1 MILSIEFGSNIKF
14 VEGYKKKDLLL
25 ISKAATLDVSA
36 EFYNVDNFNIDLT
49 AKVIH
54 DALVK
59 NNIKAKKAVF
69 IINSETIIIRKL
81 RLPLLKKRSETLSM
95 ILLNLGQLVP
105 ADLNQYRL
113 MYKIID
119 TYDDGG
125 IISADYVVYCLP
137 YNLYKKYIQLAEMLK
152 LRLIGLDITS
162 NILNNI
168 SELSLELNK
177 SMVINNEIIA
187 FIEIDSNRITFNT
200 LNNGVN
206 DFFRTMAC
214 RNNSERVA
222 ESQSLYFESASVSES
237 KMMNWLAEINRC
249 IRYYHSIDKKRIDK
263 LYIYGHD
270 SKAWGLSGF
279 LQSLLNIDVKIITSL
294 SGLVFEDDTNVVNE
308 YFIPILALTNVGSH
322 NFLTDHK
329 DYNMIF
335 KISVITVF
343 VVVFFSLLLY
353 MFGNFGS
360 LQYEIKRISLFVNDE
375 ENIEHNRKIEDLKNE
390 TILLEGSI
398 KSIETSVDTI
408 NKKFLYSK
416 ILRDIY
422 YAIPGDTKVLS
433 LSANRSSVSMQCISA
448 SIKEVTLLLNNLGN
462 VEFIKEISI
471 PEVELGQGTE
481 YSFSVI
487 CELKDVID

>member
-81 RLPLLKKRSETLSM
+81 RLPLLKKKSETLSM

-162 NILNNI
+162 IILNNI

-279 LQSLLNIDVKIITSL
+279 LQSLLNIDTKIITSL

-335 KISVITVF
+335 KR
-343 VVVFFSLLLY
+343 
-353 MFGNFGS
+353 M
-360 LQYEIKRISLFVNDE
+360 
-375 ENIEHNRKIEDLKNE
+375 
-390 TILLEGSI
+390 
-398 KSIETSVDTI
+398 
-408 NKKFLYSK
+408 
-416 ILRDIY
+416 
-422 YAIPGDTKVLS
+422 
-433 LSANRSSVSMQCISA
+433 
-448 SIKEVTLLLNNLGN
+448 
-462 VEFIKEISI
+462 
-471 PEVELGQGTE
+471 E
-481 YSFSVI
+481 YT
-487 CELKDVID
+487 